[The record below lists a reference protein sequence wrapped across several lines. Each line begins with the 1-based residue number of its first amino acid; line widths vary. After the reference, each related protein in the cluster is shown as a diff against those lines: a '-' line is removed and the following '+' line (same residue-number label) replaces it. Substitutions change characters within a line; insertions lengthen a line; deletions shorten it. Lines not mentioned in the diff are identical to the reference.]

1 MRRLRSPGTLAGLAL
16 AVLLA
21 SGRTTAAPLWG
32 TQTQAQLADVLTTNA
47 QVNPSTDGAL
57 GVGLPGEGLHLSE
70 SQVTDLRG
78 DAHAFVG
85 LNFGT
90 SNLPS
95 VKAESIL
102 SGDTTPAGGVN
113 GAVARADAFASDI
126 FQYTGAAAGMQSV
139 TFDLDGIVS
148 NTPVDV
154 TGQTFIV
161 AKVVIFESTNYVF
174 DPFVENLLF
183 GPGPLPI
190 VKDGDLSTLAFFSDT
205 GGASAN
211 VSTTLNILV
220 NPGETFYVHMSLF
233 TSAFRDTRA
242 ADAFATL
249 SGSFENPSDFVS
261 LSVPEPGLAWL
272 LAIAGG
278 CLAMHART
286 RRR

>member
-1 MRRLRSPGTLAGLAL
+1 MRRLRLPWTLSGLVLAALLFPGRATAL
-16 AVLLA
+16 
-21 SGRTTAAPLWG
+21 PLWG

-78 DAHAFVG
+78 DAHSFVG

-126 FQYTGAAAGMQSV
+126 FQYTGAAAGVQSI
-139 TFDLDGIVS
+139 TFDLDGVVS
-148 NTPVDV
+148 NTPADV

-161 AKVVIFESTNYVF
+161 AKVVIFEAANYFF
-174 DPFVENLLF
+174 DPSVENLMF

-190 VKDGDLSTLAFFSDT
+190 VKDGDLSTLALFADT

-211 VSTTLNILV
+211 LSTTLNILV
-220 NPGETFYVHMSLF
+220 SPGEIFYVHMSLF
-233 TSAFRDTRA
+233 TSAFRDTRS

-249 SGSFENPSDFVS
+249 SGSFENPDDFVS
-261 LSVPEPGLAWL
+261 LAVPEPGLAWL
-272 LAIAGG
+272 LALAGAG
-278 CLAMHART
+278 LGLRARA
-286 RRR
+286 R